1 MGQYYLVVNVSK
13 GQYMKPHNLGDGAKL
28 MEFAMAGEGIM
39 AALAVLL
46 VSGNGRGGG
55 DLRCSSNL
63 IGSWAGDRIVI
74 AGDYDDY
81 GLFVAEFAAA
91 VGLEVSVE
99 DLDRT
104 SLYSFA
110 TDHGRDVSDEIRQV
124 LSDAN
129 EPLACDRRGR
139 S

>member
-1 MGQYYLVVNVSK
+1 MVVNVSK
-13 GQYMKPHNLGDGAKL
+13 GQYMKPHIFRNGAKL

-46 VSGNGRGGG
+46 ASGNGRGGG

-81 GLFVAEFAAA
+81 GLFVAEFATA

-99 DLDRT
+99 DLNKT

-110 TDHGRDVSDEIRQV
+110 TDHGRDVSDEIRQA
-124 LSDAN
+124 LSDAD
-129 EPLACDRRGR
+129 EPLACDRRR
-139 S
+139 SFKTHW

>member
-1 MGQYYLVVNVSK
+1 MGQYYIIVNLSK

-46 VSGNGRGGG
+46 VSGNGRCGG

-99 DLDRT
+99 DLNRT
-104 SLYSFA
+104 NLYSFA
-110 TDHGRDVSDEIRQV
+110 ADHGRDVSDEIRKA